1 MPRHH
6 YKGSHAVYIG
16 MGTPFTSE
24 RPRRLCRNRH
34 SAHFGMTTPFG
45 RNLQITADRL
55 ADFMIENRYLGKYR
69 LNLAKT
75 NGQTLVRISKCSHGT
90 CPTPEESLAE
100 FPGLQRKQI

>member
-1 MPRHH
+1 MNEKAILHQFLINANISA
-6 YKGSHAVYIG
+6 YE
-16 MGTPFTSE
+16 GTIKSLVEMIYWGTSE
-24 RPRRLCRNRH
+24 P
-34 SAHFGMTTPFG
+34 
-45 RNLQITADRL
+45 ITADRL